1 MNRHIR
7 IRFHYPILLRK
18 FFSAV
23 FDVEINFFFYISTTC
38 SNQEDV
44 ERLVNEL
51 CTKGVAR
58 LTDLG
63 QIIRV
68 TSDEQQVKRVSQ
80 MPKVIR
86 SQQPTVAII
95 TAQFCE
101 KLAVDSMIDNK
112 DTYVRYKGEGESNV
126 YTLGN
131 IGQHRVVATKLP
143 AVGNSRSAMIAAGN
157 TTTRL
162 LGKKIFNS
170 IDI

>member
-1 MNRHIR
+1 MISVDSKL
-7 IRFHYPILLRK
+7 I
-18 FFSAV
+18 FFK
-23 FDVEINFFFYISTTC
+23 NFLYSTTC
-38 SNQEDV
+38 SNPEDV
-44 ERLVNEL
+44 ERLVDEL
-51 CTKGVAR
+51 CSKGVAR

-63 QIIRV
+63 QVIRV

-112 DTYVRYKGEGESNV
+112 DTYVRYKGEGDSNQV

-162 LGKKIFNS
+162 LGKKLIFNQS
-170 IDI
+170 IN